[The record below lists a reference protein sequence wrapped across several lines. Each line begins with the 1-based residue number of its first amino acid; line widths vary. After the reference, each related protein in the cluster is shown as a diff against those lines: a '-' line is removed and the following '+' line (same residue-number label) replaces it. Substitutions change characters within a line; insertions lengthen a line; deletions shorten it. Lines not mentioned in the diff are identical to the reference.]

1 MGEPVGVTSLNGNAV
16 SIALVDAV
24 DDAGAPDRTAG
35 VEPGDRAAAARSAA
49 ALTSPPADPFE
60 DVRVDA
66 GGRAGCDDDEDAE
79 EGTGL
84 DDGRG
89 GEGAAGVKAVN
100 FSRRAVLGSES
111 NEGEVDAD
119 DDELEFDH
127 ECERCDS
134 VSLLL
139 VLLGEPDAELLLLLW
154 LPPPPPPLDPFAL
167 GGRFGVGGW
176 TKMKLLV
183 LATGSVECERW

>member
-16 SIALVDAV
+16 SIALVNAV
-24 DDAGAPDRTAG
+24 DDAGVPDRTAG

-49 ALTSPPADPFE
+49 ALTSPPADPSE

-66 GGRAGCDDDEDAE
+66 AGRAEYADDEEPAE
-79 EGTGL
+79 GMGL

-111 NEGEVDAD
+111 KEGEVDAD

-134 VSLLL
+134 VSL
-139 VLLGEPDAELLLLLW
+139 VVVVLGEPDAELLLLLW
-154 LPPPPPPLDPFAL
+154 LPPPPLNPFAL

>member
-1 MGEPVGVTSLNGNAV
+1 MNGNAV
-16 SIALVDAV
+16 SMALIDAV

-49 ALTSPPADPFE
+49 ALTSPPADPSE

-66 GGRAGCDDDEDAE
+66 GGRTEYADDDEAE
-79 EGTGL
+79 EETGL

-119 DDELEFDH
+119 DEELELDH

-139 VLLGEPDAELLLLLW
+139 VVVLGEPDAELLLLLW
-154 LPPPPPPLDPFAL
+154 LPPPPLNPFAL

>member
-1 MGEPVGVTSLNGNAV
+1 MGEPVGVTSLNGNAL

-49 ALTSPPADPFE
+49 ALTSPPADPSE

-66 GGRAGCDDDEDAE
+66 CGRAEYADDDEAE
-79 EGTGL
+79 EEPGL

-100 FSRRAVLGSES
+100 LSRRAVLGSES

-127 ECERCDS
+127 ECDRCDS

-139 VLLGEPDAELLLLLW
+139 VVVLGEPDAELLLLLW
-154 LPPPPPPLDPFAL
+154 LPPPLDPFAL
-167 GGRFGVGGW
+167 GGRFGVGGC